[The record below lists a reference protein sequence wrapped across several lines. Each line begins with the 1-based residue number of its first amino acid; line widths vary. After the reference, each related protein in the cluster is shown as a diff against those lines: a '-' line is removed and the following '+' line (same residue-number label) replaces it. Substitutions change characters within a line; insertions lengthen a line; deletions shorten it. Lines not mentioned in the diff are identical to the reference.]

1 MVGER
6 QDPDQDNGEGGGEKD
21 GMNDAFILGRK

>member
-6 QDPDQDNGEGGGEKD
+6 QDPDQDNGEGGREQD
-21 GMNDAFILGRK
+21 RMNNAFIPGGK